1 MQLVSV
7 NSEIYIQLSLS
18 ITSSTIKAM
27 FRNYL
32 TVALRNLQRN
42 KILTV
47 INVLGLAIGISA
59 SLVIFLMVRYDY
71 SFDRFVPDSKRIYR
85 IISDYSFQGSDGH
98 SRGSQ
103 ASLIDAVKKELTG
116 IDLTVAFRYYS
127 PDKQIVRRSG
137 ENKPVKFPAQKK
149 IIFADAS
156 YFDMLP
162 YRWLAGSRAT
172 ALQKSGQVVL
182 DETRAKLYFPNMPY
196 DQIMGSSITY
206 DDTVVAQVAGVV
218 QDLDKQG
225 NTDFTFK
232 EFISLATILNSQGLR
247 KQFHWDSWGSTTSD
261 QQLFVRLAKGT
272 SAAAINARLHALADE
287 HLGDDERKNYYTWNY
302 ALQPL
307 SDVHF
312 NKYYGIL
319 DSPVSNKTMLYGL
332 MAIAIFL
339 LVLACINFINLATA
353 QATVRAKEIGI
364 RKTMGGSRM
373 QLVFQFLSETFTVT
387 LIATILSL
395 LLLPLLLK
403 AFADYMPRGFHFSIA
418 DPAVA
423 IFLALLTIVVS
434 LLAGI
439 YPSIVLSSWNAAAV
453 LKNQAHTN
461 SRSTRKAWMRQTLTV
476 SQFVIAQFF
485 IMGTFLVSKQIRY
498 MINADLGFR
507 KEAVMSFFTPHSDTS
522 AIRRQTLVNEVKKLP
537 AVEMASLASDV
548 ANSGGWWTA
557 SIDFNDGKKQ
567 LHSKVELKAG
577 DDNYLK
583 LFHIPLIAGRELL
596 PADTIREVVINEK
609 YQRLLGFQ
617 KPEDVVGKTLLWDDK
632 NMPIVGVMKDFH
644 AHSLGNIIEP
654 MAFIHSTVDSK
665 AIVVALQ
672 AAAKD
677 KWQQTIAQMEKS
689 FKTIYPEAEFSY
701 NFQDESIKD
710 SYGAEQNMERL
721 MEWAT
726 GLTIFISCLGLL
738 GLVIYTTNQRT
749 KEIGVRKVLGA
760 SVGNIVS
767 ILSKDFLTL
776 VAIAFIIATPPAW
789 WAIHEWLN
797 NFAYRTIITWWMFP
811 LSGITMIIIAIV
823 TLSFQTIRA
832 ASANPVKS
840 LRTE

>member
-1 MQLVSV
+1 
-7 NSEIYIQLSLS
+7 
-18 ITSSTIKAM
+18 M

-32 TVALRNLQRN
+32 TVAFRNLQRN
-42 KILTV
+42 KILSI

-59 SLVIFLMVRYDY
+59 SLVIFLMARYDY
-71 SFDRFVPDSKRIYR
+71 SFDRFVPDSKRVYR
-85 IISDYSFQGSDGH
+85 IVSDYSFQGSDGH
-98 SRGSQ
+98 SRGTQ
-103 ASLIDAVKKELTG
+103 APLIDAVKKELTG

-127 PDKQIVRRSG
+127 PDKQMVKRAG

-162 YRWLAGSRAT
+162 YRWLAGSPAT
-172 ALQKSGQVVL
+172 ALQKTGQVVL

-196 DQIMGSSITY
+196 SQVMGSTIVY
-206 DDTVVAQVAGVV
+206 DDTISAQVAGVV
-218 QDLDKQG
+218 QDLEKQG

-232 EFISLATILNSQGLR
+232 EFISLSTVLNSQGLR
-247 KQFHWDSWGSTTSD
+247 KHFQWDNWGSTTSD

-272 SAAAINARLHALADE
+272 NAAVINTRLHALADK
-287 HLGDDERKNYYTWNY
+287 HLGDDERKEHYTWTY

-319 DSPVSNKTMLYGL
+319 DGPVSNGAMLFSLTMV
-332 MAIAIFL
+332 AIFL
-339 LVLACINFINLATA
+339 LVLACINFINLTTA

-387 LIATILSL
+387 LIASILSL

-403 AFADYMPRGFHFSIA
+403 AFADYMPHGFHFSII
-418 DPAVA
+418 DPSVA
-423 IFLALLTIVVS
+423 LFLVLLTIIVS

-439 YPSIVLSSWNAAAV
+439 YPSLVLSSWNAAAV
-453 LKNQAHTN
+453 LKNQANAN
-461 SRSTRKAWMRQTLTV
+461 SRSTHKAWMRQTLTV

-485 IMGTFLVSKQIRY
+485 IMGTLLVAKQIRF
-498 MINADLGFR
+498 MMNTDLGFR
-507 KEAVMSFFTPHSDTS
+507 KEAVMSFSTPGRDTS
-522 AIRRQTLVNEVKKLP
+522 AIRRQTVLNEVKKLP
-537 AVEMASLASDV
+537 AVEMASLGSDV
-548 ANSGGWWTA
+548 ANSGGWWNWTI
-557 SIDFNDGKKQ
+557 SFKDGKKELQ
-567 LHSKVELKAG
+567 TNVEIKAG

-583 LFHIPLIAGRELL
+583 LFHIPVIAGRELL
-596 PADTIREVVINEK
+596 HADTIREVVINET
-609 YQRLLGFQ
+609 YQKLLGFQ
-617 KPEDVVGKTLLWDDK
+617 NPEDAIGKELSWDDK
-632 NMPIVGVMKDFH
+632 NVPIVGVMKDFH
-644 AHSLGNIIEP
+644 AHSLDNMIKP
-654 MAFIHSTVDSK
+654 MAFIHLSENTKTV
-665 AIVVALQ
+665 VVALQ
-672 AAAKD
+672 AMAKD
-677 KWQQTIAQMEKS
+677 RWKETIAQMEKTFRS
-689 FKTIYPEAEFSY
+689 IYPEAEFSY
-701 NFQDESIKD
+701 EFQDESIKN
-710 SYGAEQNMERL
+710 SYDAEQNIEHL

-760 SVGNIVS
+760 SVTNIVS
-767 ILSKDFLTL
+767 ILSKEFLML
-776 VAIAFIIATPPAW
+776 VAIAFIIATPLAW
-789 WAIHEWLN
+789 WAENEWLG
-797 NFAYRTIITWWMFP
+797 NFAYRTIISWWMFP
-811 LSGITMIIIAIV
+811 LGGITMIIMALI

>member
-1 MQLVSV
+1 
-7 NSEIYIQLSLS
+7 
-18 ITSSTIKAM
+18 M
-27 FRNYL
+27 FRNYQ
-32 TVALRNLQRN
+32 TVAFRNFQRN
-42 KILTV
+42 KILSI

-71 SFDRFVPDSKRIYR
+71 SFDRFMPDSKRLYR
-85 IISDYSFQGSDGH
+85 IVSDYSFQGSDGH
-98 SRGSQ
+98 SRGTQ
-103 ASLIDAVKKELTG
+103 APLIETVKKELTG

-127 PDKQIVRRSG
+127 PDKQMVSRSG
-137 ENKPVKFPAQKK
+137 ENKPVKFPAQRK
-149 IIFADAS
+149 IIFADAA
-156 YFDMLP
+156 YFNMLP
-162 YRWLAGSRAT
+162 YRWLAGSSAA

-182 DETRAKLYFPNMPY
+182 DETRAKLYFPNMSY
-196 DQIMGSSITY
+196 DQILGSSITY

-218 QDLDKQG
+218 RDLDKQG

-232 EFISLATILNSQGLR
+232 EFISLATVLNSKGLR
-247 KQFHWDSWGSTTSD
+247 DQFHWESWDSTTSD
-261 QQLFVRLAKGT
+261 QQLFVRLAKGANAT
-272 SAAAINARLHALADE
+272 AINTRLHSLADKY
-287 HLGDDERKNYYTWNY
+287 LGDDERKNNYTWNY

-307 SDVHF
+307 NDVHF
-312 NKYYGIL
+312 NKHYGIL
-319 DSPVSNKTMLYGL
+319 DSPVSSKPMLYRL
-332 MAIAIFL
+332 MAIAMFL
-339 LVLACINFINLATA
+339 LVLACINFINLTTA

-373 QLVFQFLSETFTVT
+373 QLVFQFLSETCTVT
-387 LIATILSL
+387 VIASILSL

-403 AFADYMPRGFHFSIA
+403 AFADYVPRGFHFSIT
-418 DPAVA
+418 DPMVA
-423 IFLALLTIVVS
+423 IFLALLTIIVS
-434 LLAGI
+434 LLAGT
-439 YPSIVLSSWNAAAV
+439 YPSLVLSSWNAAAV
-453 LKNQAHTN
+453 LKNQANTN

-485 IMGTFLVSKQIRY
+485 IMGTFLVAKQIRY
-498 MINADLGFR
+498 MINTDLGFR
-507 KEAVMSFFTPHSDTS
+507 KEAVMSFSTPGHDTS
-522 AIRRQTLVNEVKKLP
+522 AIRRQTVLNEVKRLP

-548 ANSGGWWTA
+548 ANSGGRWG
-557 SIDFNDGKKQ
+557 SEIDFKDGKKE
-567 LHSKVELKAG
+567 LHTNVELKAG
-577 DDNYLK
+577 DDNYLR

-596 PADTIREVVINEK
+596 PADTIREVVINET
-609 YQRLLGFQ
+609 YQRLLGYQ
-617 KPEDVVGKTLLWDDK
+617 KPEDAVGKNLSWDNK
-632 NMPIVGVMKDFH
+632 NVPIVGVIKDFH
-644 AHSLGNIIEP
+644 AHSLDNMIEP

-672 AAAKD
+672 SAAKD

-689 FKTIYPEAEFSY
+689 FKSIYPEAEFSY
-701 NFQDESIKD
+701 EFQDESIKN
-710 SYGAEQNMERL
+710 SYGSEQNMEHL

-776 VAIAFIIATPPAW
+776 VAIAFIIATPLAW
-789 WAIHEWLN
+789 WAIHEWLD
-797 NFAYRTIITWWMFP
+797 NFAYRTIISWWMFP
-811 LSGITMIIIAIV
+811 LCGITMIIIALV

>member
-1 MQLVSV
+1 
-7 NSEIYIQLSLS
+7 
-18 ITSSTIKAM
+18 M

-32 TVALRNLQRN
+32 TVAFRNLQRN
-42 KILTV
+42 KILSI

-71 SFDRFVPDSKRIYR
+71 SFDHFVPDSKRLYR
-85 IISDYSFQGSDGH
+85 IVSDYSFQGSDGH
-98 SRGSQ
+98 SRGTP
-103 ASLIDAVKKELTG
+103 APLIETAKKELTG
-116 IDLTVAFRYYS
+116 IDLIVAFHYYS
-127 PDKQIVRRSG
+127 PGKQMVKRSG

-149 IIFADAS
+149 IIFADAA

-162 YRWLAGSRAT
+162 YRWLAGSSAT

-182 DETRAKLYFPNMPY
+182 DETRAKLYFPNTSY
-196 DQIMGSSITY
+196 NQILGSSITY
-206 DDTVVAQVAGVV
+206 DDSVVAQVTGVV

-225 NTDFTFK
+225 STDFTFK
-232 EFISLATILNSQGLR
+232 EFISLATVVNSQGLR
-247 KQFHWDSWGSTTSD
+247 KQFYWDIWGGVTSD
-261 QQLFVRLAKGT
+261 EQLFVRLAKGS
-272 SAAAINARLHALADE
+272 SATAINERLHALADK
-287 HLGDDERKNYYTWNY
+287 HLGDDERKNNFTRNY

-307 SDVHF
+307 SDIHF

-319 DSPVSNKTMLYGL
+319 DSPVSSKPMLYGL
-332 MAIAIFL
+332 MAIATFL
-339 LVLACINFINLATA
+339 LVLACINFINLTTA

-364 RKTMGGSRM
+364 RKTMGGSRA

-387 LIATILSL
+387 VIASILSL

-403 AFADYMPRGFHFSIA
+403 AFADYMPRGFHFSIT
-418 DPAVA
+418 DPMVA
-423 IFLALLTIVVS
+423 IVLVLLTVIVS

-439 YPSIVLSSWNAAAV
+439 YPSLVLSSWNPAAV
-453 LKNQAHTN
+453 LKNQNTN
-461 SRSTRKAWMRQTLTV
+461 SNSSRKARMRQTLTV

-485 IMGTFLVSKQIRY
+485 IMGTFLVAKQIRY
-498 MINADLGFR
+498 MINTDLGFR
-507 KEAVMSFFTPHSDTS
+507 KEAVMSFSTPGHDTS
-522 AIRRQTLVNEVKKLP
+522 AIRRQTLLNEVKKLP
-537 AVEMASLASDV
+537 AVEMASLGSDV
-548 ANSGGWWTA
+548 ANSGGWWLNE
-557 SIDFNDGKKQ
+557 IDFNDGKKE
-567 LHSKVELKAG
+567 LHTKVELKAG

-596 PADTIREVVINEK
+596 PADTIREVVINET

-617 KPEDVVGKTLLWDDK
+617 KPQDAIGKMFSWDNK
-632 NMPIVGVMKDFH
+632 NVPIVGVMKDFH
-644 AHSLGNIIEP
+644 AHSLDNMIGP
-654 MAFIHSTVDSK
+654 MAFIHLKDNTKTV
-665 AIVVALQ
+665 VVALQ
-672 AAAKD
+672 SIAKD
-677 KWQQTIAQMEKS
+677 KWKETIAQMEKS
-689 FKTIYPEAEFSY
+689 FKSIYPDGDFSY
-701 NFQDESIKD
+701 SFQDQSIQD
-710 SYGAEQNMERL
+710 SYGAEQNMEHL

-760 SVGNIVS
+760 SITNIVS

-776 VAIAFIIATPPAW
+776 VAIAFVIATPLAW

-797 NFAYRTIITWWMFP
+797 NFAYRTIISWWMFP
-811 LSGITMIIIAIV
+811 LCGITMIIIALV